1 MSCRYRV
8 QGVSVAISIVLADDH
23 ALVRRGMKALFESEP
38 DFSVIA
44 EAGDGLQAL
53 QITEALHPDVLV
65 LDLMLPGMPGLEVLH
80 VVRQKS
86 PRTRVVMISVHKTTS
101 MVSQALQNG
110 ATGYVL
116 KGNPETELLDAVRAA
131 GAGRRYISTSVPD
144 IAVRKFLEQ
153 SPILDPHDTLTLR
166 QREVLCLTAEGKTS
180 AEIGEILKISPRTV
194 ENHRAMLMDR
204 LGLKNH
210 TDLIVHALRHGIIPE
225 E

>member
-1 MSCRYRV
+1 
-8 QGVSVAISIVLADDH
+8 
-23 ALVRRGMKALFESEP
+23 MKALFESEP

>member
-1 MSCRYRV
+1 M
-8 QGVSVAISIVLADDH
+8 AISIVLADDH

>member
-1 MSCRYRV
+1 
-8 QGVSVAISIVLADDH
+8 
-23 ALVRRGMKALFESEP
+23 MKALFESEP

-194 ENHRAMLMDR
+194 ENHRAMLMDK